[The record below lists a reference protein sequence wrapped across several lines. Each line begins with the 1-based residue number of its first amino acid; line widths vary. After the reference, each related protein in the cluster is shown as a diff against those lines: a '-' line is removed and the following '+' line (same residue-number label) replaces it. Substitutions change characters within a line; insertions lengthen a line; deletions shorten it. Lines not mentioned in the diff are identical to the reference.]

1 MTTEGAMRVD
11 HQELVKA
18 RFGAEAEEWQ
28 AMYASHAGARQG
40 TPCEVR
46 AEVIRERHTRALAWI
61 DALSLPVGSRVLD
74 IGGGAGLM
82 TVALAQRG
90 FRVEAVDASAEMVE
104 LTRRNVRDAGCE
116 AMVTAR
122 AGDACALP
130 FADQTFDLVIALGV
144 ISWLA
149 QPERGLREM
158 ARVVRPGGYVLVTA
172 FNALQLPCLV
182 DPARHP
188 LVRPAAR
195 RVRRFLEARGMR
207 QPTASV
213 TYHSP
218 LAFNRLLAA
227 AGLSRLR
234 QATVGF
240 GPFTMLGKPLL
251 PDPLAI
257 RLHRWLQHAADG
269 GLPIVSATGMFSLVL
284 AQK

>member
-1 MTTEGAMRVD
+1 MRAN
-11 HQELVKA
+11 HQELVNA

-28 AMYASHAGARQG
+28 VMYATKADVPHG
-40 TPCEVR
+40 TLVEVR
-46 AEVIRERHTRALAWI
+46 AEVIRERHARALDWI
-61 DALSLPVGSRVLD
+61 DALALPAGSRVLE
-74 IGGGAGLM
+74 IGGGAGVM

-90 FRVEAVDASAEMVE
+90 YRVDAVDASAEMVE
-104 LTRRNVRDAGCE
+104 LTRRNVQDAGCE
-116 AMVTAR
+116 TMVTAQV
-122 AGDACALP
+122 GDACALAFP
-130 FADQTFDLVIALGV
+130 DNAFDLVIALGV

-158 ARVVRPGGYVLVTA
+158 ARVVRPGGYLLVTA
-172 FNALQLPCLV
+172 FNALQFPCLI

-195 RVRRFLEARGMR
+195 RVRRILEAKGMR

-213 TYHSP
+213 TYHRP
-218 LAFNRLLAA
+218 AAFDRLLEAN
-227 AGLSRLR
+227 GLTRLR

-240 GPFTMLGKPLL
+240 GPFTLLGRPML

-257 RLHRWLQHAADG
+257 RLHRRLQHAADR
-269 GLPIVSATGMFSLVL
+269 GLPLIAGTGMFYLVL